1 MASIALTGLLTGLA
15 LGTAE
20 KIKREREENE
30 ELITTRLKL
39 AAVNKQKREAEVAA
53 KKTAL
58 TDRYS
63 SISPFLTGSET
74 EQEKLALISNDAIAK
89 DFIDRRGR
97 GEALDLSSYLVTNK
111 DKIPK
116 SFETVQKYIDS
127 LSAAPAAVSPE
138 QMQAALGQN
147 RGFFRTGIS
156 TGRAEKIAGT
166 VGGGASAAQL
176 LAYEGVSPSATDPL
190 LDVARINAE
199 LYPKDIKKPEEQLE
213 HLQGKV
219 VQFTRQF
226 GEDDPRTTKALE
238 ELATTE
244 SAIRTLTPTQRS
256 WSKRRNELVA
266 IVASPDTSVKEKEK
280 AEVEIMRGDGIDKNM
295 LSPGDLFKFAQTA
308 GTNAVARKYGS
319 LVGKDIAVTANA
331 DGSSSYTYIG
341 DPGADVKKDIDAV
354 YASAVRSV
362 AGRFVD
368 PMTRAPISDAYKAAI
383 DSLLSGIGTAPARP
397 VTPPTAATAPATR
410 VEPAAPA
417 AAPAAT
423 RSAAPAAP
431 PQAASATATP
441 PRGLGARTP
450 MAIPPNIVK
459 LREEAQNAIAQG
471 ADPAAVKK
479 RFKELTGRDF

>member
-58 TDRYS
+58 TERYS
-63 SISPFLTGSET
+63 SISPYLTGSET
-74 EQEKLALISNDAIAK
+74 EQEKLALISNDTIAK
-89 DFIDRRGR
+89 DFIDRRGK
-97 GEALDLSSYLVTNK
+97 GETLDLSSYLVTNK

-147 RGFFRTGIS
+147 RGFFGAGVR
-156 TGRAEKIAGT
+156 TGRAEKIAST

-176 LAYEGVSPSATDPL
+176 LAYEGVGPSATDPL

-226 GEDDPRTTKALE
+226 GGRDPRTTKALE

-244 SAIRTLTPTQRS
+244 AAISLLTPTQRS
-256 WSKRRNELVA
+256 WSKRRNELIA
-266 IVASPDTSVKEKEK
+266 IVASPDTTVQEKDK

-354 YASAVRSV
+354 YAGAVRSV

-397 VTPPTAATAPATR
+397 VTPPTAATDPATR
-410 VEPAAPA
+410 VEPAAPV

-423 RSAAPAAP
+423 RSAAP
-431 PQAASATATP
+431 PQAASATAAP
-441 PRGLGARTP
+441 QRGLGARTP
-450 MAIPPNIVK
+450 VVVPPNIVK
-459 LREEAQNAIAQG
+459 LREEAQDAIAQG